1 MLRYIKKMFA
11 ISIYFLNELSPE
23 QRRVLCEFQRYYI
36 KKSLKKL
43 IVSREIKI

>member
-1 MLRYIKKMFA
+1 MQKSIKKMFA
-11 ISIYFLNELSPE
+11 ISIYFIQEVTPE

-43 IVSREIKI
+43 VVSREIKT